1 MDMPHCCTA
10 AAVLQALL
18 TLLTSWFD
26 QSVGKTITIFGI
38 DPGTRTL
45 GFGWIEIDVH
55 NLEIVV
61 SRGCG
66 VIEATSRTPSQNTVP
81 MRLTL
86 IMRELGLIFAQR
98 QPTVVVV
105 EKVFLGKNVDSAF
118 VLGQARGVVL
128 ALAAGTG
135 ATIREESAKTAKK
148 SVTGRGSA
156 EKTEVRSMLGRLL
169 AMSEELE
176 SLPIDASDGLA
187 LAYQGWRSLI
197 ASQRFDMSVSDEKR
211 ERKVVQL

>member
-1 MDMPHCCTA
+1 MPHCCTA

-18 TLLTSWFD
+18 AKPSDCFD

-45 GFGWIEIDVH
+45 GFGWIEVDAGS
-55 NLEIVV
+55 LETVV

-66 VIEATSRTPSQNTVP
+66 VIEATSKVARENTVP
-81 MRLTL
+81 MRLSL
-86 IMRELGLIFAQR
+86 ILRELGAVFAQR
-98 QPTVVVV
+98 QPDVVVV

-128 ALAAGTG
+128 ALAAATG
-135 ATIREESAKTAKK
+135 ALIREESAKTAKK

-156 EKTEVRSMLGRLL
+156 EKNEVRTMLGRLL

-176 SLPIDASDGLA
+176 SLPVDASDGLA

-197 ASQRFDMSVSDEKR
+197 SEERSDARLMTE
-211 ERKVVQL
+211 VHL

>member
-1 MDMPHCCTA
+1 MPHCCTA
-10 AAVLQALL
+10 AVVLQALL
-18 TLLTSWFD
+18 AKPSDCFD

-45 GFGWIEIDVH
+45 GFGWIEVEAGS
-55 NLEIVV
+55 LETVV

-66 VIEATSRTPSQNTVP
+66 VIDATSKIAFENTVP
-81 MRLTL
+81 MRLSV
-86 IMRELGLIFAQR
+86 IMRELGAVFAQR
-98 QPTVVVV
+98 QPVVVVV

-128 ALAAGTG
+128 ALAAATG
-135 ATIREESAKTAKK
+135 AAIREESAKTAKK

-156 EKTEVRSMLGRLL
+156 EKTEVRTMLGRLL

-176 SLPIDASDGLA
+176 SLPLDASDGLA

-197 ASQRFDMSVSDEKR
+197 SEQRSV
-211 ERKVVQL
+211 ERLKTEVNL

>member
-1 MDMPHCCTA
+1 MGLGV
-10 AAVLQALL
+10 VLER
-18 TLLTSWFD
+18 
-26 QSVGKTITIFGI
+26 VETITIFGI

-45 GFGWIEIDVH
+45 GFGWIEVAKRNPEQI
-55 NLEIVV
+55 L

-66 VIEATSRTPSQNTVP
+66 VIEATSRIASENTVAK
-81 MRLTL
+81 RLAL
-86 IMRELGLIFAQR
+86 ILRELGNVFAER
-98 QPTVVVV
+98 QPQVVVV

-128 ALAAGTG
+128 ALASATG
-135 ATIREESAKTAKK
+135 AEVREEAAKTAKK

-156 EKTEVRSMLGRLL
+156 EKTEVRAMLGRLL

-187 LAYQGWRSLI
+187 LAYQGWRSMI
-197 ASQRFDMSVSDEKR
+197 AENQMQDQMREAEKKSNVRR
-211 ERKVVQL
+211 EVQI